1 MTRRAPVP
9 SHSLRP
15 APDSTGGTTM
25 TDTPTSRV
33 PARRRC
39 AAVALL
45 SLTLVP
51 LACGSDPA
59 PAPDAAATPAAP
71 STTDGSPTTTAA
83 PPARL
88 DLVAEDYDWTGL
100 PDQLPAGTYPMTLRN
115 DGAEIHEIQV
125 FRNPEHLSLQQL
137 FDLGPVEM
145 AAHVEEAGGAFVGPG
160 DTSEESVLELEPGTY
175 EVVCFVPS
183 SVDQQPHFDHGMHR
197 TLEVR

>member
-1 MTRRAPVP
+1 MTNA
-9 SHSLRP
+9 P
-15 APDSTGGTTM
+15 APS
-25 TDTPTSRV
+25 PRV
-33 PARRRC
+33 AARRPW
-39 AAVALL
+39 AALGLLALAV
-45 SLTLVP
+45 VP

-59 PAPDAAATPAAP
+59 PAPDAAPTATAP
-71 STTDGSPTTTAA
+71 STQDGSPTTTTSTA

-100 PDQLPAGTYPMTLRN
+100 PDELPAGTYPMTLRN

-125 FRNPEHLSLQQL
+125 FRNPEHLTLPQL

-145 AAHVEEAGGAFVGPG
+145 ADHVEEAGGAFVGPG
-160 DTSEESVLELEPGTY
+160 DTSEESVLDLEPGTY

-183 SVDQQPHFDHGMHR
+183 SVDQRPHFDHGMHR